1 MRLCRKAPPF
11 DRAAMPSL
19 QMNRDRIRFGGGQPT
34 IFNMAFTLHWHFR
47 PNVIIFYGKTTG

>member
-1 MRLCRKAPPF
+1 MQ
-11 DRAAMPSL
+11 SL
-19 QMNRDRIRFGGGQPT
+19 KMNRDRIRPGGGQAI